1 MSAKVLVTGG
11 LGYIGAHACVAL
23 AEAGRSVV
31 VVDNLANSSSAV
43 LDRIAELAG
52 GPPAF
57 VHGDIRDIGLLAR
70 TMRDHAVDSVIHF
83 AGSKAVGESV
93 GLPLSY
99 YDNNVGG
106 SMALLAAMAATGVRR
121 LIFSSS
127 ATVYAQTGRMPL
139 AESAALGAS
148 SPYGRSKLFVEH
160 MLADLCASDPTWSV
174 ACLRYFNPVG
184 AHPSARIGESPRGV
198 PNNLM
203 PYIAQVAVGQRER
216 LSVFGDDYET
226 VDGTGVRDYVH
237 VLDVAEGHVKALDYL
252 QRVSGCAT
260 INLGT
265 GHGVSVLQMLREY
278 ERASGRRI
286 PFQVVAR
293 RPGDVDRCWAEVS
306 LAYGLLGW
314 QARRSLAQMCEDS
327 WRWQHDNPLG
337 YR

>member
-1 MSAKVLVTGG
+1 MNAKVLVTGG
-11 LGYIGAHACVAL
+11 LGYIGAHTCVAL
-23 AEAGRSVV
+23 AEAGRAVV
-31 VVDNLANSSSAV
+31 VLDNLANSSSAV
-43 LDRIAELAG
+43 LDRIAELVD

-57 VHGDIRDIGLLAR
+57 VHGDIRDIGLLAK
-70 TMRDHAVDSVIHF
+70 TMRDHKVDSVIHF

-93 GLPLSY
+93 DQPLSY

-106 SMALLAAMAATGVRR
+106 SMALLAAMAATGVRT

-127 ATVYAQTGRMPL
+127 ATVYAQSGRLPL

-160 MLADLCASDPTWSV
+160 MLADLCASDPAWSV

-203 PYIAQVAVGQRER
+203 PYIAQVAVGQREW

-252 QRVSGCAT
+252 QRANGCAT

-293 RPGDVDRCWAEVS
+293 RPGDVDRCWADVS
-306 LAYGLLGW
+306 LARGLLGW

-327 WRWQHDNPLG
+327 WRWQRDNPLG

>member
-1 MSAKVLVTGG
+1 MSATVLVTGG
-11 LGYIGAHACVAL
+11 LGYIGAHTCVAL
-23 AEAGRSVV
+23 AEAGRDVV

-43 LDRIAELAG
+43 LDRIAGLTGRA
-52 GPPAF
+52 PAF
-57 VHGDIRDIGLLAR
+57 VHGDIRDVGLLAA
-70 TMRDHAVDSVIHF
+70 TMREHEVGSVIHF

-93 GLPLSY
+93 GRPLSY

-106 SMALLAAMAATGVRR
+106 SMALLAAMAATGVRT

-127 ATVYAQTGRMPL
+127 ATVYAQSGRMPL

-160 MLADLCASDPTWSV
+160 MLADLCGSDPAWAV

-216 LSVFGDDYET
+216 LSVFGADYDT
-226 VDGTGVRDYVH
+226 PDGTGVRDYVH

-252 QRVSGCAT
+252 QRTGGHAA

-265 GHGVSVLQMLREY
+265 GRGVSVLEMLREY
-278 ERASGRRI
+278 ERASGRTI
-286 PFQVVAR
+286 AFQVAPR
-293 RPGDVDRCWAEVS
+293 RAGDVAQCWAEVE
-306 LAYGLLGW
+306 LARSLLGW

-327 WRWQHDNPLG
+327 WRWQRDNPQG

>member
-1 MSAKVLVTGG
+1 MSATILVTGG

-23 AEAGRSVV
+23 AEVGHDFV
-31 VVDNLANSSSAV
+31 VVDSLANSSSAV
-43 LDRIAELAG
+43 LERIARLTG
-52 GPPAF
+52 RMPAF
-57 VHGDIRDIGLLAR
+57 VHGDIRDIGLLAG
-70 TMRDHAVDSVIHF
+70 TMREHAVGSVIHF

-93 GLPLSY
+93 GRPLSY

-127 ATVYAQTGRMPL
+127 ATVYAPSGSMPL
-139 AESAALGAS
+139 PESAALGAS
-148 SPYGRSKLFVEH
+148 SPYGRSKLFVEQ
-160 MLADLCASDPTWSV
+160 MLADLCASDPAWSV

-216 LSVFGDDYET
+216 LSVFGDDYDT
-226 VDGTGVRDYVH
+226 LDGTGVRDYVH

-252 QRVSGCAT
+252 QRAGGYAA

-265 GHGVSVLQMLREY
+265 GRGVSVLEMLREY
-278 ERASGRRI
+278 ERASGRTI
-286 PFQVVAR
+286 AFQVAPR
-293 RPGDVDRCWAEVS
+293 RAGDVARCWAEVS
-306 LAYGLLGW
+306 LARSLLGW
-314 QARRSLAQMCEDS
+314 QAQRSLAQMCEDS
-327 WRWQHDNPLG
+327 WRWQRDNPLG